1 MAVSYLLVANG
12 MNFCIA
18 LSKGNAFFVFMHMR
32 AGALPAK
39 RFHIFQKGGEDMK
52 RFITVLMSAM
62 IALSMM
68 PATAFAAGT
77 ACEGGETCGHVAA
90 IGKTHYSSLIEA
102 INAVSDKGTI
112 TILRDVNNATGLSV
126 NTGKEFTVDFAGH
139 TYTASKPGAGSTNT
153 ETNMFQ
159 LIKNQK
165 ITFKNGTLNCAED
178 NLKPATEGKN
188 IKRIIQNYAELT
200 LEDMTIDGSNQY
212 GDGNLVMSFNNQPVS
227 IKGNTSVILKNGATK
242 AFDADGKWGGYDR
255 CNVTVD
261 TTGTIEG
268 NIEVGMGYL
277 NVISGNIGGIS
288 LCNSCGTE
296 ETEGQL
302 DRINVT
308 GGSFSSNPVGFLKTN
323 DLKVYFKGEKYHVSA
338 SEIDTTSRDNVW
350 IENSEGAF
358 VETAAVAKIGDERYA
373 TLSEAISKVPDKGTI
388 TILRDV
394 NNATG
399 LSVNTGK
406 EFTVDFAGHTY
417 TASKP
422 GAGST
427 NTETNMFQL
436 IKNQKITF
444 KNGTLN
450 CAEDNLKPA
459 TEGKNIKRIIQNYA
473 ELTLEDM
480 TIDGSNQYG
489 DGNLVMSFNNQ
500 PVSIKGNTSVIL
512 KNGATKA
519 FDADGKWGGYD
530 RCNVTVDTTGTIEG
544 NIEVGMGYLNVI
556 SGNIGGISL
565 CNSCG
570 TEETEGQLD
579 RINVTG
585 GVFSSNPKDFV
596 AEGINTYHQHEGNY
610 FVGSMPASTS
620 GFNAWALQNGVY
632 EETYVAPAEPET
644 PDAPV
649 IDNSGSGADATTN
662 VDASASTVV
671 KDDKAETS
679 IDETTGKEIVENAKE
694 NNVSEVVIKAE
705 TEKGEATGSTVAL
718 PEATVQA
725 LAADDVQASVTIKT
739 DNATV
744 TLDKDA
750 VKATAEQAGTDG
762 EVKLVIETKEQNKN
776 KVEIELK
783 LMTSKGT
790 VSDFKGGNVTVTVPV
805 SEELASKK
813 LVCVYI
819 DENGKYTKMEGKL
832 AADGKSYTFTT
843 GHFSTYAILEET
855 EADAI
860 IAEQN
865 KPSDIASAK
874 VTGVVNK
881 TYTGKSITQN
891 PVVTVGE
898 SKIVKGTDY
907 TVSYKNNVNAGVA
920 TLTIKGVGSYTGAI
934 TKTFKINPKGTSIS
948 KVTGQKKAVKV
959 VWKKQL
965 TKMKTSYVSG
975 YQVQYST
982 SSKFTSGTS
991 KYANAKFSKGRT
1003 TKTIKNLKS
1012 GKKYYVR
1019 VRTYKSVDGTKCY
1032 SSWSKAKSVK
1042 TK

>member
-1 MAVSYLLVANG
+1 
-12 MNFCIA
+12 
-18 LSKGNAFFVFMHMR
+18 
-32 AGALPAK
+32 
-39 RFHIFQKGGEDMK
+39 MK

-68 PATAFAAGT
+68 PVTAFAAEPSVPDEGYIT
-77 ACEGGETCGHVAA
+77 PITEGGSVVEGTNNTKVTFGVTNPITWSEKNPSIGRSVDGWWIGATIYEPVNCETENVIYQTAVGDGWSADKSFNNNKDSKPTDPRDYITVWGCVTPEELNKVKDAGKNLTYKWRFNWDAAAGTGVDGFEATYIMEINPNDARLYDSNSTSVIYPTAEKGVHSVAA
-90 IGKTHYSSLIEA
+90 
-102 INAVSDKGTI
+102 VKGTLYD
-112 TILRDVNNATGLSV
+112 TLQAAVDAAQPGQKVELLRDVDLGSGNIVVNKAVSIDGGANKYTIQSSIAGDVIKVLTNASSLDGTVELKNLSIKATSSTETARAIGIGGSSSITNLNLVVECCEIETTQRGITV
-126 NTGKEFTVDFAGH
+126 NTDQNDGINLTVKGTTISLTNGISDYDTEVNSTNKYDNSRGISLWEMGN
-139 TYTASKPGAGSTNT
+139 SKVEIKDSIIQGFYYSINTAGSTNGKMTVDMMNSSFKGRAAINAHVPDTTWSITDSRIHGINNFGGDT
-153 ETNMFQ
+153 EGFATIVVDKSAERNAVNINNTKFTTYFNETG
-159 LIKNQK
+159 KNNPNATEDM
-165 ITFKNGTLNCAED
+165 ITFRSDYCTATVDKDSIGSSYSVLSEKKGSVISSMYSNSTLTIYNGRFSTNPVGHVA
-178 NLKPATEGKN
+178 EGKN
-188 IKRIIQNYAELT
+188 I
-200 LEDMTIDGSNQY
+200 
-212 GDGNLVMSFNNQPVS
+212 
-227 IKGNTSVILKNGATK
+227 
-242 AFDADGKWGGYDR
+242 
-255 CNVTVD
+255 
-261 TTGTIEG
+261 
-268 NIEVGMGYL
+268 
-277 NVISGNIGGIS
+277 
-288 LCNSCGTE
+288 
-296 ETEGQL
+296 
-302 DRINVT
+302 
-308 GGSFSSNPVGFLKTN
+308 
-323 DLKVYFKGEKYHVSA
+323 
-338 SEIDTTSRDNVW
+338 
-350 IENSEGAF
+350 
-358 VETAAVAKIGDERYA
+358 
-373 TLSEAISKVPDKGTI
+373 
-388 TILRDV
+388 
-394 NNATG
+394 
-399 LSVNTGK
+399 
-406 EFTVDFAGHTY
+406 
-417 TASKP
+417 
-422 GAGST
+422 
-427 NTETNMFQL
+427 
-436 IKNQKITF
+436 
-444 KNGTLN
+444 
-450 CAEDNLKPA
+450 
-459 TEGKNIKRIIQNYA
+459 
-473 ELTLEDM
+473 
-480 TIDGSNQYG
+480 
-489 DGNLVMSFNNQ
+489 
-500 PVSIKGNTSVIL
+500 
-512 KNGATKA
+512 
-519 FDADGKWGGYD
+519 
-530 RCNVTVDTTGTIEG
+530 
-544 NIEVGMGYLNVI
+544 
-556 SGNIGGISL
+556 
-565 CNSCG
+565 
-570 TEETEGQLD
+570 
-579 RINVTG
+579 
-585 GVFSSNPKDFV
+585 
-596 AEGINTYHQHEGNY
+596 YHQKGGDY

-679 IDETTGKEIVENAKE
+679 INLTTGNKIVENAKE

-762 EVKLVIETKEQNKN
+762 EVKLVVETKEKNKN

-783 LMTSKGT
+783 LVTSKGT
-790 VSDFKGGNVTVTVPV
+790 VSDFKGGNVTVAVPV
-805 SEELASKK
+805 SEELAGKK
-813 LVCVYI
+813 IVCVYI
-819 DENGKYTKMEGKL
+819 DENGKYTKMEGELSK
-832 AADGKSYTFTT
+832 DRKSYIFKT
-843 GHFSTYAILEET
+843 GHFSTYAILEEA

-1032 SSWSKAKSVK
+1032 SSWSKVKSVK

>member
-102 INAVSDKGTI
+102 INAVS
-112 TILRDVNNATGLSV
+112 
-126 NTGKEFTVDFAGH
+126 
-139 TYTASKPGAGSTNT
+139 
-153 ETNMFQ
+153 
-159 LIKNQK
+159 
-165 ITFKNGTLNCAED
+165 
-178 NLKPATEGKN
+178 
-188 IKRIIQNYAELT
+188 
-200 LEDMTIDGSNQY
+200 
-212 GDGNLVMSFNNQPVS
+212 
-227 IKGNTSVILKNGATK
+227 
-242 AFDADGKWGGYDR
+242 
-255 CNVTVD
+255 
-261 TTGTIEG
+261 
-268 NIEVGMGYL
+268 
-277 NVISGNIGGIS
+277 
-288 LCNSCGTE
+288 
-296 ETEGQL
+296 
-302 DRINVT
+302 
-308 GGSFSSNPVGFLKTN
+308 
-323 DLKVYFKGEKYHVSA
+323 
-338 SEIDTTSRDNVW
+338 
-350 IENSEGAF
+350 
-358 VETAAVAKIGDERYA
+358 
-373 TLSEAISKVPDKGTI
+373 DKGTI

-718 PEATVQA
+718 PESTVQA
-725 LAADDVQASVTIKT
+725 LAAEDVQASVTIKT

-783 LMTSKGT
+783 LVTSKGT
-790 VSDFKGGNVTVTVPV
+790 VSDFKGGNVTVAVPV
-805 SEELASKK
+805 S
-813 LVCVYI
+813 
-819 DENGKYTKMEGKL
+819 
-832 AADGKSYTFTT
+832 
-843 GHFSTYAILEET
+843 
-855 EADAI
+855 
-860 IAEQN
+860 
-865 KPSDIASAK
+865 
-874 VTGVVNK
+874 
-881 TYTGKSITQN
+881 
-891 PVVTVGE
+891 
-898 SKIVKGTDY
+898 
-907 TVSYKNNVNAGVA
+907 
-920 TLTIKGVGSYTGAI
+920 
-934 TKTFKINPKGTSIS
+934 
-948 KVTGQKKAVKV
+948 
-959 VWKKQL
+959 
-965 TKMKTSYVSG
+965 
-975 YQVQYST
+975 
-982 SSKFTSGTS
+982 
-991 KYANAKFSKGRT
+991 
-1003 TKTIKNLKS
+1003 
-1012 GKKYYVR
+1012 
-1019 VRTYKSVDGTKCY
+1019 
-1032 SSWSKAKSVK
+1032 
-1042 TK
+1042 